1 MILENFLI
9 ALAKVLNMILS
20 LYVWLIIG
28 RALSS
33 WFSPDP
39 YNPIVQFLYRSTE
52 PLLSPIRNVLPYLG
66 GIDFSPIVLLLAIE
80 FFKSFLV
87 NLLLDIAYNGLN
99 FWY

>member
-9 ALAKVLNMILS
+9 ALAKVLNTILS

-52 PLLSPIRNVLPYLG
+52 PLLSPIRNALPYLG

-99 FWY
+99 F

>member
-80 FFKSFLV
+80 FLKSFLV

-99 FWY
+99 F

>member
-1 MILENFLI
+1 MILENLLI

-52 PLLSPIRNVLPYLG
+52 PLLSPIRNALPYLG
-66 GIDFSPIVLLLAIE
+66 GIDLSPIVLLLAIE

-99 FWY
+99 F

>member
-87 NLLLDIAYNGLN
+87 NLLLDIALN
-99 FWY
+99 F

>member
-99 FWY
+99 F

>member
-52 PLLSPIRNVLPYLG
+52 PLLSPLRNVLPYLG

-99 FWY
+99 F